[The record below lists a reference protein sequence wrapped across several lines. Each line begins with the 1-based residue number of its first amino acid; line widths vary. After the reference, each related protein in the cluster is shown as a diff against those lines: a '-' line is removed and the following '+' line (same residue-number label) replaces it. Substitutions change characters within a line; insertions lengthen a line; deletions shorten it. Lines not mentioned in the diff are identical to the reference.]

1 MIVLTSSLMVLL
13 VAAAILYPFV
23 RRKQAM
29 GELEEG
35 SLQAE
40 LGYRWDGIVA
50 GLRDAEM
57 ERAIGTL
64 PEPEYQWVRQ
74 RYMAEAAVVLRAFD
88 VEQLQEERLLASL
101 EDTLR
106 QARERS
112 LGDDNGGAGA
122 SPERRVSDD

>member
-1 MIVLTSSLMVLL
+1 MVVLASSLMVLL
-13 VAAAILYPFV
+13 VAAAILYPFA

-35 SLQAE
+35 SRQAE

-50 GLRDAEM
+50 GLRDADM

-88 VEQLQEERLLASL
+88 LEQQQEERLLASL

-106 QARERS
+106 QARQRS
-112 LGDDNGGAGA
+112 LGDDNGAAGA
-122 SPERRVSDD
+122 SPERRFSDG